1 MMTTDDIDLVKAF
14 RIHLCDFNIMHIF
27 GSASYDNTVLALSF
41 IRNDYQF
48 LHIGTKYGQL
58 LAYDTN
64 TNVND
69 DNIWFKGLM
78 NRKLCN
84 ETYSDMCEKQ
94 NIFLKYPNVRLN
106 KNHNMFEVLLSI
118 NDIDVLHIAKWIMH
132 YTNKYDDIY
141 LHQLSNLHMYSI
153 PAKSEYMQRFWT
165 KDYTPEKI
173 FIEHDLNI

>member
-1 MMTTDDIDLVKAF
+1 MHKMMTTDDIDLVKAF

-132 YTNKYDDIY
+132 YTNKYDICINC
-141 LHQLSNLHMYSI
+141 Q
-153 PAKSEYMQRFWT
+153 
-165 KDYTPEKI
+165 I
-173 FIEHDLNI
+173 FIGIAFQQNLNICKDSGQKIIHQKRYLLNMI